1 MSHHRGDRKAELP
14 TQGADLVLEEESER
28 LDHLHL
34 HSVGKAAHVVVGLDD
49 AGGALVGGGL
59 DDVGVQ
65 RALQEKAILMGET
78 HLRHG
83 LLKSLH
89 EESANDLPLLLR
101 LRDSRQLLV
110 EVSGGIQHLELH
122 PRDVALQALFDDGG
136 LIFSQKPGVHHKRS
150 EAISNRFVD
159 QRCCNAGIDT
169 ATHGAHHVL
178 VLHLAHNDVN
188 LPLAEVV
195 HVPLAFA
202 AHYLEHKVLDH
213 DGPRWRVR
221 HLWVELDAVEVP
233 GLVFHGGE
241 LGVGGVGDGVEAGW
255 DLGDLVTVAH
265 PHGHALRRDALEDGA
280 PALHLLGPVLG
291 EVRHVVADQQLRVPE
306 LALGA
311 GLHLAPQSLAH
322 LLEPI
327 ANAEDREL
335 LLVDVAPDVLAEVG
349 GVLVVDGV
357 GPAAQDDALG
367 VEASDVGECEEARPQ
382 LAVDPGFPDPAA
394 DQVAHLGPEV
404 DHQQPLL
411 LLHARHHV
419 NTCLAVG
426 HDPDLSAD
434 ARVPSFYHFGAKTA

>member
-159 QRCCNAGIDT
+159 QCCRDGRVDA
-169 ATHGAHHVL
+169 ATHGTHHVL
-178 VLHLAHNDVN
+178 ILQLVHDDVN

-202 AHYLEHKVLDH
+202 AHHLKHEVLNHGSATGSVSD
-213 DGPRWRVR
+213 
-221 HLWVELDAVEVP
+221 LWMKLHAIEVAC
-233 GLVFHGGE
+233 LVFDSSI
-241 LGVGGVGDGVEAGW
+241 LRVGGVSDG
-255 DLGDLVTVAH
+255 
-265 PHGHALRRDALEDGA
+265 
-280 PALHLLGPVLG
+280 
-291 EVRHVVADQQLRVPE
+291 
-306 LALGA
+306 
-311 GLHLAPQSLAH
+311 
-322 LLEPI
+322 
-327 ANAEDREL
+327 
-335 LLVDVAPDVLAEVG
+335 
-349 GVLVVDGV
+349 
-357 GPAAQDDALG
+357 
-367 VEASDVGECEEARPQ
+367 CEAR
-382 LAVDPGFPDPAA
+382 
-394 DQVAHLGPEV
+394 
-404 DHQQPLL
+404 
-411 LLHARHHV
+411 R
-419 NTCLAVG
+419 
-426 HDPDLSAD
+426 
-434 ARVPSFYHFGAKTA
+434 K